1 MFRLTI
7 LFFVITLASATA
19 YAEDSIKANPKNSD
33 TIDANRLDKRPDDQ
47 KNSSKSAAITLGA
60 VTTEIDG
67 DLTIVTARLNRSPDW
82 KNLDI
87 EEHGTFL
94 QVKLPNTQVP
104 ASGEFLDGSGPFLR
118 KLASFQTGVDDGALR
133 LFINQDAAKA
143 KLASSAE
150 LLGDRIVITIDH
162 KKLEQLISPAENKVT
177 PALVQPVSSGDQQP
191 ALAAAEPSTPAQVDN
206 KRSTALPSQNL
217 HTQLTKGAAVCALLF
232 IVLLGAQF
240 FKSRK
245 ARRGG
250 TAKSSDYLEP
260 ATMRVLSS
268 ISIGQKQKLTL
279 VQVGGQQLL
288 LGVTAESINL
298 LTSIDQRATT
308 AQFSRALENANPD
321 AEIKLKSPAELTP
334 ATKRQPLTASTV
346 KARSLGPTKGSSIN
360 VAIGEDGPVNVR
372 SNSKKD
378 DDITKILRDRL
389 RNLPPG

>member
-1 MFRLTI
+1 MFRLTT
-7 LFFVITLASATA
+7 LFFVLTLASAAA
-19 YAEDSIKANPKNSD
+19 YAEESTKVNPKNSD
-33 TIDANRLDKRPDDQ
+33 TNDVNRSDKRPDEL

-94 QVKLPNTQVP
+94 QVRLPNTQVP

-118 KLASFQTGVDDGALR
+118 KLASFQTGADDGALR

-162 KKLEQLISPAENKVT
+162 KKLEQLISPTENKVT
-177 PALVQPVSSGDQQP
+177 PAVVQPVSSGDQQT
-191 ALAAAEPSTPAQVDN
+191 ALVSSQPSTPSQAET

-217 HTQLTKGAAVCALLF
+217 YAQLTKGAAVCALLF
-232 IVLLGAQF
+232 IGLLYAQF

-250 TAKSSDYLEP
+250 TAKSGDYLEP

-288 LGVTAESINL
+288 LGVTVDSINL
-298 LTSIDQRATT
+298 LTNIDQRATT
-308 AQFSRALENANPD
+308 TQFSRALENANPD